1 MTRLVKRITSRVPGA
16 IAACGLLAL
25 LACGDNNPRV
35 IENRQWSDNYAFRI
49 TVDPTPPRAIEDATY
64 RIVVQDK
71 KTGEPIE
78 TGEGRI
84 FATSQ
89 DGANTDDGLAKAP
102 EIGTYNARLFF
113 PTSGDWAIAIQF
125 RRMSTQQLERVNWVQ
140 SVGNASGPG

>member
-1 MTRLVKRITSRVPGA
+1 VKAKLWWLTLRGTAALVTAMVA
-16 IAACGLLAL
+16 IAACG
-25 LACGDNNPRV
+25 GGKPRV
-35 IENRQWSDNYAFRI
+35 QENRQWSDNYAFRI
-49 TVDPTPPRAIEDATY
+49 TVNPTPPRAIEDAAY

-89 DGANTDDGLAKAP
+89 DGAGTDDGLAKAS
-102 EIGTYNARLFF
+102 EIGTYGARLFF

-125 RRMSTQQLERVNWVQ
+125 RRSSTQPLERVNWIQ
-140 SVGNASGPG
+140 SVENASGPG